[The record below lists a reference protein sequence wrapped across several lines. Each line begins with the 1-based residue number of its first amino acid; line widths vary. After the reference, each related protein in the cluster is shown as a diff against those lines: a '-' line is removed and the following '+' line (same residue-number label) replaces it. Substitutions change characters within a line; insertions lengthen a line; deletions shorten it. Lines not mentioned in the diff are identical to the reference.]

1 MFAASLSLMAPLHV
15 ADVKLTGVRRDC
27 VRGIAWALLISLLL
41 HVLLILSPAWQLPN
55 LDQLLGSDAPV
66 IQARLV
72 RHAVPHPAPR
82 RAPHRV
88 PAPPPEIADAT
99 TLPSSPV
106 DAAPLDDAAKPPLA
120 DELQPQPEP
129 QPETQPET
137 QPQPSPELQPSPQPS
152 PETELL
158 PAIIPDVAF
167 ALPHRGRIRFSVAQ
181 GPDGFVL
188 GKTTHEWHH
197 DNHTYSMTGTTETTG
212 LAALFRPMKIVQS
225 SEGGFA
231 KGALR
236 PREFRDDRG
245 DGTVNTASFDWDK
258 LQVTLNGQQE
268 VSIADGAEDLLS
280 MFYQLTQAAMR
291 GEGFEMAIATG
302 RKVERY
308 AFEWLDEEDIT
319 VMAGRFHAW
328 HVRVHAVSGAKD
340 ITEVWLGQEV
350 AGLPV
355 KIRQTDRKGGIVDL
369 QAEEIDY
376 EGK

>member
-1 MFAASLSLMAPLHV
+1 MFAASLSLMGPLHV
-15 ADVKLTGVRRDC
+15 VDVKRNSARRNF
-27 VRGIAWALLISLLL
+27 VLGIAWALAISLLL
-41 HVLLILSPAWQLPN
+41 HVLLIMSPAWQLPN
-55 LDQLLGSDAPV
+55 LDALLSNEATP
-66 IQARLV
+66 IEAHLV
-72 RHAVPHPAPR
+72 RRNVSHHISHSAPGR
-82 RAPHRV
+82 TAHRL
-88 PAPPPEIADAT
+88 PAPPSSPALDADADT
-99 TLPSSPV
+99 EIPQSKSV
-106 DAAPLDDAAKPPLA
+106 DAAPVADPVIPPPTNEQQAA
-120 DELQPQPEP
+120 PEP
-129 QPETQPET
+129 EM
-137 QPQPSPELQPSPQPS
+137 
-152 PETELL
+152 L
-158 PAIIPDVAF
+158 PAVIPDVAF
-167 ALPHRGRIRFSVAQ
+167 ALPHRGRIRFSVSQ
-181 GPDGFVL
+181 GQDGFVL

-212 LAALFRPMKIVQS
+212 LAALFRPIKIVQT

-231 KGALR
+231 KGELM

-258 LQVTLNGQQE
+258 LQVTLNGQQQ
-268 VSIADGAEDLLS
+268 VSIAGGAEDLLS
-280 MFYQLTQAAMR
+280 MFYQLTQAATR

-308 AFEWLDEEDIT
+308 AFEWLDEEDIS
-319 VMAGRFHAW
+319 VRAGKFRTW

-355 KIRQTDRKGGIVDL
+355 RIRQTDRKGGIVDL

>member
-1 MFAASLSLMAPLHV
+1 MFAASLSLM
-15 ADVKLTGVRRDC
+15 DVFHAAGVKDGS
-27 VRGIAWALLISLLL
+27 VRKNFMRGAAWALLLSLLL
-41 HVLLILSPAWQLPN
+41 HVLLILGPAWQLPDLAAL
-55 LDQLLGSDAPV
+55 LDATPPV
-66 IQARLV
+66 INARLIKHV
-72 RHAVPHPAPR
+72 IPHPVPVR
-82 RAPHRV
+82 TPHRV
-88 PAPPPEIADAT
+88 AAPPAEIANT
-99 TLPSSPV
+99 PSLPDSPV
-106 DAAPLDDAAKPPLA
+106 DALPSSEVEKPPLA
-120 DELQPQPEP
+120 SEP
-129 QPETQPET
+129 V
-137 QPQPSPELQPSPQPS
+137 SPPPPVSEP
-152 PETELL
+152 ELL
-158 PAIIPDVAF
+158 PAIIPEVAF

-188 GKTTHEWHH
+188 GKTTHAWHH
-197 DNHTYSMTGTTETTG
+197 DNRTYAMTGTTETTG
-212 LAALFRPMKIVQS
+212 LAALFHPVKIVQS

-231 KGALR
+231 KGELM

-258 LQVTLNGQQE
+258 LQVTLNGLQE
-268 VSIADGAEDLLS
+268 ISIAGGAQDLLS
-280 MFYQLTQAAMR
+280 MFYQLTQAAAR

-319 VMAGRFHAW
+319 VKAGNFHTW
-328 HVRVHAVSGAKD
+328 HVRVHAVSGGKD
-340 ITEVWLGQEV
+340 ITEVWLGQGV